1 MYFGKKTRFGKAI
14 KIVRDRMRDFR
25 KKGAA
30 MRDQEPLPT
39 LIKVHLPFALFLQ
52 STVLIF

>member
-1 MYFGKKTRFGKAI
+1 MYFGKNTRFGKAI
-14 KIVRDRMRDFR
+14 KIVRDRTRDFR

-39 LIKVHLPFALFLQ
+39 LIKVHLPLVYFYRVLF
-52 STVLIF
+52 